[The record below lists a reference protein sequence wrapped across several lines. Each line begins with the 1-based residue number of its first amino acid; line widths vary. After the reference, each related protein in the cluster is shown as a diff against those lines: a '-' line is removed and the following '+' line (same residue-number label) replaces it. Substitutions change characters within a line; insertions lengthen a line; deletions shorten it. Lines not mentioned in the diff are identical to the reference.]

1 MISPDEALEMVL
13 REARPCLPRA
23 VPLGEACGLRL
34 AESVVA
40 DGPYPPFARAL
51 RDGYAVRASDAGKT
65 VRIAGEVAAGE
76 VAAASVAEGVCLEI
90 MTGAAC
96 PAGTEAVVPNEQ
108 VSRDGD
114 HVTLPL
120 QISPDQHVAL
130 PGSECRAGQ
139 VVLEPGAT
147 VTPLAV
153 AVLASLGR
161 KEARV
166 VPRPSL
172 AVITTGGELVAP
184 DEEPV
189 LGQIRDSNGPMLVAM
204 ARDLGLSAPPH
215 LHAADREEAIL
226 AALEQAAPCDVV
238 VLTGGVSVGR
248 YDLVPASLK
257 AYGAELVFH
266 RVSQRPGRPL
276 LLARKGAQLL
286 FGLPGNPLGVHF
298 CFHRYVTAAVRQMEG
313 KTAVADRRWGR
324 LTAPIEHRG
333 QRTYFVTARAE
344 RGGPPGHQW
353 RVHPLPGVTSADVFG
368 SCGANCYAELPPGQD
383 VVPAGALVS
392 FAWIA
397 GACACARQPRS
408 GERQ

>member
-1 MISPDEALEMVL
+1 MISPDEALDLVL
-13 REARPCLPRA
+13 REARPGLPRA

-34 AESVVA
+34 AEAVVA
-40 DGPYPPFARAL
+40 EGPFPPFPRAL
-51 RDGYAVRASDAGKT
+51 RDGYAVRVSDGGKT

-96 PAGTEAVVPNEQ
+96 PAGTEAVVPKEQ
-108 VSRDGD
+108 VGREGD
-114 HVTLPL
+114 RVTLPL
-120 QISPDQHVAL
+120 QIAPGQHVAL

-139 VVLEPGAT
+139 VVLEPGAI

-161 KEARV
+161 KEVRV

-172 AVITTGGELVAP
+172 AVITTGGELVAS
-184 DEEPV
+184 DQEPAW
-189 LGQIRDSNGPMLVAM
+189 GQIRDSNGPMLVAM
-204 ARDLGLSAPPH
+204 ARDLGLSPPPH
-215 LHAADREEAIL
+215 LHAVDREEAIL
-226 AALEQAAPCDVV
+226 AVLGQTASHDVV

-248 YDLVPASLK
+248 YDLVPESLK

-313 KTAVADRRWGR
+313 KVAAAERCLGR
-324 LTAPIEHRG
+324 LTAPVEHRG
-333 QRTYFVTARAE
+333 HRTYFVTARAE
-344 RGGPPGHQW
+344 RGGPAGDGW
-353 RVHPLPGVTSADVFG
+353 RLHPLPGVTSADIFA
-368 SCGANCYAELPPGQD
+368 SYGANCYAELPPGQE

-392 FAWIA
+392 FTWIA
-397 GACACARQPRS
+397 GAS
-408 GERQ
+408 GPHPTSGKSE